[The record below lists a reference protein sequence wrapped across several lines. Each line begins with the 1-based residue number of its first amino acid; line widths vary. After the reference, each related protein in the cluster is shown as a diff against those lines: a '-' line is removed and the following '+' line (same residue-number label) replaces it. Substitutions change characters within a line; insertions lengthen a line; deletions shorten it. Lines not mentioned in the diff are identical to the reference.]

1 MSDISTDFE
10 QNMLMKYFSKTGDI
24 EKDMRKIIESS
35 IDTAYRAVN
44 TILVQ
49 RNWLIGYRI
58 AEEDFL
64 GADRAEYGA
73 NIIAKL
79 SKTLTAEYGK
89 GFTVN
94 FQSVLYS

>member
-10 QNMLMKYFSKTGDI
+10 QNMLMKYFSKTDDI

-35 IDTAYRAVN
+35 RDTAYRAVN

-49 RNWLIGYRI
+49 RNWLIGHRI

-64 GADRAEYGA
+64 GGRPGRVW
-73 NIIAKL
+73 
-79 SKTLTAEYGK
+79 GK
-89 GFTVN
+89 YYRQIVKDT
-94 FQSVLYS
+94 YR